1 VAGVRHF
8 LVDVKNIRPGR
19 ARTDFDPA
27 TVARLADAILASGG
41 LLKPLVLHLSGPG
54 GYVVADRHLE
64 YWAAVRAREKDPRA
78 GEMVNA
84 YVVPPESVDAV
95 EAQLEVLRGAEAAG
109 KSAGALASP
118 AQSGRAAPESLS
130 PSRIAESVGAAI
142 RGELDAVARRLDS
155 LATLGQIEDALERR
169 LSALAAVA
177 EKPVKPAAKK
187 SVAKKSAAKKPE
199 FNPDGPY
206 DRENLDRATVDV
218 LKKFL
223 LERGIPHRGRLKPD
237 LIEAIIKFYE

>member
-1 VAGVRHF
+1 MSS
-8 LVDVKNIRPGR
+8 RPPSVP
-19 ARTDFDPA
+19 RTH
-27 TVARLADAILASGG
+27 R
-41 LLKPLVLHLSGPG
+41 
-54 GYVVADRHLE
+54 
-64 YWAAVRAREKDPRA
+64 AAVRAREKDPRA

-109 KSAGALASP
+109 KSAGAPASP

>member
-1 VAGVRHF
+1 
-8 LVDVKNIRPGR
+8 
-19 ARTDFDPA
+19 
-27 TVARLADAILASGG
+27 
-41 LLKPLVLHLSGPG
+41 
-54 GYVVADRHLE
+54 
-64 YWAAVRAREKDPRA
+64 
-78 GEMVNA
+78 
-84 YVVPPESVDAV
+84 
-95 EAQLEVLRGAEAAG
+95 
-109 KSAGALASP
+109 
-118 AQSGRAAPESLS
+118 
-130 PSRIAESVGAAI
+130 
-142 RGELDAVARRLDS
+142 LDS

>member
-1 VAGVRHF
+1 MRHF

-19 ARTDFDPA
+19 PRTDFDPA
-27 TVARLADAILASGG
+27 TVERLADAILASGG

-109 KSAGALASP
+109 KSAGAP
-118 AQSGRAAPESLS
+118 AGSAQAGRAAPEALS
-130 PSRIAESVGAAI
+130 PSRIAECVGAAI

-169 LSALAAVA
+169 LSALAAAAA
-177 EKPVKPAAKK
+177 EKPKKPAAKRPTER
-187 SVAKKSAAKKPE
+187 KSAAKKPE
-199 FNPDGPY
+199 FKPDGPY
-206 DRENLDRATVDV
+206 DRENLDRAKKDD
-218 LKKFL
+218 LKDFM
-223 LERGIPHRGRLKPD
+223 LERGIPHRGLRSKSEY
-237 LIEAIIKFYE
+237 IEAIIKFYE